1 MKHAAEVVFRYER
14 GEVVRVI
21 GVMWMVVF
29 GLLSVGG
36 QLIPAAEKLKTEYV
50 VLVTIDGL
58 RNEELF
64 GGADPKLVNNPK
76 RSGVESQVR
85 LKKRYWRETAQ
96 ARREA
101 LLPFFWGTLAKQGVV
116 LGNRELKSFVDVSNP
131 HHFSY
136 PGYAEIL
143 TGQPQEAIKSNK
155 AVHSPHETVLEYVR
169 RKLKLPVEKVA
180 AVCSWSVFN
189 QITSKVDGSIFC
201 NAGFEAIPA
210 KYLTPGMRS
219 ANEAQFKLTTPW
231 DTVRHDWVTLSIA
244 NEYLKSQQPKLFYV
258 ALAETD
264 DWGHERRYDRVLQ
277 AANYFDESLRTLWTT
292 LQASSRYRGK
302 TSLVI
307 LTDHGRGHTVDNW
320 ISHTSKIKGS
330 AEIWIAVI
338 GPDTPNRGEGKSAGS
353 YTQSQVAATILRLY
367 GLDHRDFNSNCAE
380 SIGAAFK

>member
-1 MKHAAEVVFRYER
+1 MKEICRTAVFPS
-14 GEVVRVI
+14 I
-21 GVMWMVVF
+21 F
-29 GLLSVGG
+29 LLLLLAGRLALG
-36 QLIPAAEKLKTEYV
+36 DEKLKTEYV

-64 GGADPKLVNNPK
+64 GGADPKLVNNSK
-76 RSGVESQVR
+76 RSGAENQSK
-85 LKKRYWRETAQ
+85 LKQKYWRETARE
-96 ARREA
+96 RREA

-143 TGQPQEAIKSNK
+143 TGQPQASVTSNK
-155 AVHSPHETVLEYVR
+155 AVRSPHETVLEYVR
-169 RKLKLPVEKVA
+169 RKLELPVEKVA
-180 AVCSWSVFN
+180 AICSWSVFN
-189 QITSKVDGSIFC
+189 EITARVDGSIFC
-201 NAGFEAIPA
+201 NAGFEAVPS

-219 ANEAQFKLTTPW
+219 ANEAQFRLTTPW

-277 AANYFDESLRTLWTT
+277 AANYFDESLRVLWTS
-292 LQASSRYRGK
+292 LQASRRYRGK

-307 LTDHGRGHTVDNW
+307 LTDHGRGHGVDDW
-320 ISHTSKIKGS
+320 VSHKSTIPGS

-338 GPDTPNRGEGKSAGS
+338 GPDTPGRGEEKSAGS
-353 YTQSQVAATILRLY
+353 YSQSQVAATILRFY
-367 GLDHRDFNSNCAE
+367 GLDHRDFNPDSARP
-380 SIGAAFK
+380 IDAAFK

>member
-1 MKHAAEVVFRYER
+1 MKEICRTAVFPP
-14 GEVVRVI
+14 I
-21 GVMWMVVF
+21 F
-29 GLLSVGG
+29 LFLLLAGRLALG
-36 QLIPAAEKLKTEYV
+36 DEKLKTEYV

-64 GGADPKLVNNPK
+64 GGADPKLVNNSK
-76 RSGVESQVR
+76 RSGAENQSQ
-85 LKKRYWRETAQ
+85 LKQKYWRETARE
-96 ARREA
+96 RREA

-136 PGYAEIL
+136 PGYAEIM
-143 TGQPQEAIKSNK
+143 TGQPQASITSNK
-155 AVHSPHETVLEYVR
+155 AVRSPHETVLEYVR
-169 RKLKLPVEKVA
+169 RKLELPVEKVA
-180 AVCSWSVFN
+180 AICSWSVFN
-189 QITSKVDGSIFC
+189 EITARVDGSIFC
-201 NAGFEAIPA
+201 NAGFEAVPS

-219 ANEAQFKLTTPW
+219 ANEAQFRLTTPW

-277 AANYFDESLRTLWTT
+277 AANYFDESLRTLWTS
-292 LQASSRYRGK
+292 LQASRRYRGK

-307 LTDHGRGHTVDNW
+307 LTDHGRGHGVDDW
-320 ISHTSKIKGS
+320 VSHKSTIPGS

-338 GPDTPNRGEGKSAGS
+338 GPDTPGRGEEKSAGS
-353 YTQSQVAATILRLY
+353 YSQSQVAATILRFY
-367 GLDHRDFNSNCAE
+367 GLDHRDFNPDSARP
-380 SIGAAFK
+380 IDAAFK

>member
-1 MKHAAEVVFRYER
+1 MKKNKAA
-14 GEVVRVI
+14 
-21 GVMWMVVF
+21 VMWQVVF
-29 GLLSVGG
+29 GLLLACGRFA
-36 QLIPAAEKLKTEYV
+36 LADEKIETEFV

-64 GGADPKLVNNPK
+64 GGADPKLVNNSR
-76 RSGVESQVR
+76 RSGVENQSKLQQ
-85 LKKRYWRETAQ
+85 KYWRESAK

-143 TGQPQEAIKSNK
+143 TGQPQLSITSNK
-155 AVHSPHETVLEYVR
+155 AVRSPHETVLEYVR
-169 RKLKLPVEKVA
+169 RKLKLPSDKVA
-180 AVCSWSVFN
+180 AFCSWSVFN
-189 QITSKVDGSIFC
+189 EITSGVDGAIFC
-201 NAGFEAIPA
+201 NAGFEAVPA

-219 ANEAQFKLTTPW
+219 ANGAQFKLTTPW
-231 DTVRHDWVTLSIA
+231 DTVRHDWVTMTLA
-244 NEYLKSQQPKLFYV
+244 NEYLKSRQPKFFYL

-277 AANYFDESLRTLWTT
+277 AAHYFDESLRILWTT
-292 LQASSRYRGK
+292 LQANSRYRGK

-307 LTDHGRGHTVDNW
+307 LTAHGRGHTVDNW
-320 ISHTSKIKGS
+320 ISHTSKIEGS

-338 GPDTPNRGEGKSAGS
+338 GPDTPNRGEEKSMGS
-353 YTQSQVAATILRLY
+353 YSQSQVAATILRFY
-367 GLDHRDFNSNCAE
+367 GLDHRDFNPNCAGPI
-380 SIGAAFK
+380 SAAFR

>member
-1 MKHAAEVVFRYER
+1 MKRCKFSMLAAAVVALAACEDS
-14 GEVVRVI
+14 RV
-21 GVMWMVVF
+21 W
-29 GLLSVGG
+29 
-36 QLIPAAEKLKTEYV
+36 AEGKLKTEYV

-64 GGADPKLVNNPK
+64 GGADPKLVNNSK
-76 RSGVESQVR
+76 RSGAENPSK
-85 LKKRYWRETAQ
+85 LKKKYWRETVD

-116 LGNRELKSFVDVSNP
+116 LGNRDLGSLVEVSNP

-143 TGQPQEAIKSNK
+143 TGQPQASITSNK
-155 AVHSPHETVLEYVR
+155 AVRSPRETVLEYVG
-169 RKLKLPVEKVA
+169 RKLELPVEKVA

-189 QITSKVDGSIFC
+189 AITAKTAGSIFC
-201 NAGFEAIPA
+201 NAGFEAVPP
-210 KYLTPGMRS
+210 KYLAPGMVE
-219 ANEAQFKLTTPW
+219 ANDAQFRLTTPW
-231 DTVRHDWVTLSIA
+231 DTVRHDWVTLTIA

-277 AANYFDESLRTLWTT
+277 AASYFDESLRILWGT
-292 LQASSRYRGK
+292 LQASPRYRGK

-320 ISHTSKIKGS
+320 TSHSSKVPGS

-338 GPDTPNRGEGKSAGS
+338 GPDTPNRGEEGS
-353 YTQSQVAATILRLY
+353 KGSFSQSQVAATILRLY
-367 GLDHRDFNSNCAE
+367 GLDHRDFNPDCARP
-380 SIGAAFK
+380 IGAAFK